1 MRYPEGESDHGPLR
15 PLFDRR
21 LKLEFHGSRVTS
33 DAGLLAYRELD
44 DALGLTA
51 LAGGVVAD
59 SRTGRVILR
68 LSGDGGD
75 RADGN
80 SVFCRTAAVFAR
92 CLHPLHHPTT
102 EGLPG
107 RNGWHGIVG
116 LLRQSVYGR
125 LAGYEDVNDADRLGR
140 DPAMRWIV
148 GGKAV
153 ERGGASTSQMGRFE
167 TELLANNENLAA
179 LADLSGTWI
188 DRVHDLDPPRRVVLD
203 MDSSVSPTF
212 GEQEGTAYN
221 GHFGCTCYHP
231 LFVFNQFG
239 DLERCAL
246 RPGNVHSAHGWR
258 DVLVPVVERYKERA
272 IRLYFRGDAAF
283 ASPEIYDY
291 LEAEGMLY
299 AIRLPANKVLQ
310 ESIAH
315 LLKRPVGR
323 PPKDVRRY
331 HASFSYQAGTWD
343 KSRRVV
349 AKVEWHPGELYP
361 RVGFVVTNLGRPA
374 ERVVAFYNQRGTA
387 EQWIKEGKNAIR
399 WTRLSCRRF
408 DHNAVRLQLHAL
420 AYNLGNF
427 MRTLALP
434 DAVEQWSL
442 TSLREK
448 LIKIGAKIV
457 RHGRYVTF
465 QMAEVVIPRDLFAD
479 ILRRID
485 RLRPPPVPA

>member
-1 MRYPEGESDHGPLR
+1 MQQLQEDLP
-15 PLFDRR
+15 
-21 LKLEFHGSRVTS
+21 
-33 DAGLLAYRELD
+33 REKQD
-44 DALGLTA
+44 NAQEPDKKRDALKA
-51 LAGGVVAD
+51 IIED
-59 SRTGRVILR
+59 Y
-68 LSGDGGD
+68 
-75 RADGN
+75 N
-80 SVFCRTAAVFAR
+80 S
-92 CLHPLHHPTT
+92 
-102 EGLPG
+102 
-107 RNGWHGIVG
+107 
-116 LLRQSVYGR
+116 QYGTNHQINQFD
-125 LAGYEDVNDADRLGR
+125 LYYQDVQKRIKDQQY
-140 DPAMRWIV
+140 P
-148 GGKAV
+148 
-153 ERGGASTSQMGRFE
+153 S
-167 TELLANNENLAA
+167 
-179 LADLSGTWI
+179 ADLSHDQKI
-188 DRVHDLDPPRRVVLD
+188 DVTIVVDMLLTGFDSKYLNTLYVDKNLKYHGLIQAFSRTNRVLNDSKPWGNILDFRNQQDAVDKAISLFSGEHVDRAKQIWLVDPAPKVIDQYAQAVKQLD
-203 MDSSVSPTF
+203 TF
-212 GEQEGTAYN
+212 MQAQGLEAKPDQ
-221 GHFGCTCYHP
+221 
-231 LFVFNQFG
+231 VG

-258 DVLVPVVERYKERA
+258 DVLVPVVERYKGRA

-323 PPKDVRRY
+323 PPTDVRRY

-343 KSRRVV
+343 KPRRVV

-361 RVGFVVTNLGRPA
+361 RVGFIVTNLGRPA

-485 RLRPPPVPA
+485 RLRPPPAPA